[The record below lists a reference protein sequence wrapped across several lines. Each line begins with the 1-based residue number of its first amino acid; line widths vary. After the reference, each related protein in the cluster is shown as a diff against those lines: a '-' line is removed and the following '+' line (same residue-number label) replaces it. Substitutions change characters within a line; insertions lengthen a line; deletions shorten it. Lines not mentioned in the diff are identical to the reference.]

1 MARDDPDAPLVELL
15 ARTGAISPDAT
26 RIVTHGAVI
35 ILDGDRAWKLKR
47 PVAYRYLDFSTAERR
62 RDTLREELRLNRRTA
77 PQLYRGVHGP
87 WSTAPFDDYAAIGI
101 TAFTRRELAT
111 AQSHH

>member
-62 RDTLREELRLNRRTA
+62 RDTLREG
-77 PQLYRGVHGP
+77 YG
-87 WSTAPFDDYAAIGI
+87 STAGPHRSSTAACTPSPAT
-101 TAFTRRELAT
+101 TAVGFLSMVPASRSTGCWR
-111 AQSHH
+111 